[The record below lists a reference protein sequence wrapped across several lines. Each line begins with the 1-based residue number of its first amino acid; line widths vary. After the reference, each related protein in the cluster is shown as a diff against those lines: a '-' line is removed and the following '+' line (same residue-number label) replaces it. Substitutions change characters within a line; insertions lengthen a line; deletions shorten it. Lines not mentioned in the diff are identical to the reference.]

1 MSKSLFRKEAI
12 DAQREK
18 FLGETGAAQPVHLWV
33 YTLLTVIIAAMLI
46 AVAVWGQ
53 YTRRERVQGYL
64 ASEVGAAPLMV
75 SDAGVIA
82 ELMVK
87 EGDEVA
93 AGAPIARISVDRS
106 GTNAAASDET
116 VVHELG
122 TRKTLLEQERE
133 QTLLLGQQQV
143 DQLKKRVV
151 DLQKEIAQADRE
163 IELQQQR
170 LASSRII
177 AKRYTELENDRFI
190 SDIVVR
196 QKLDD
201 VTDQEIKIQTLR
213 RQRAALEKDLASAR
227 LDIPAI
233 SLRTGTQ
240 SEQIARQISE
250 VAQSV
255 AERDVR
261 REQDVKREML
271 VRAPFAGTITNIA
284 LSRGQTV
291 ASDTPLATLLPKDS
305 ALHAELL
312 VPTRAIGFVHPGQD
326 VSLRYEAFPYE
337 RFGQYR
343 GAVTSVGRTI
353 WSQGESVGPLSVR
366 EPVYRIVVHLASQN
380 IASSGQEFPLR
391 AGMVVSADL
400 LMEKRTILEWLFQP
414 VLQLRERMR

>member
-1 MSKSLFRKEAI
+1 MSRSLFRKEAI

-18 FLGETGAAQPVHLWV
+18 FLGETGAAQPVRLWV
-33 YTLLTVIIAAMLI
+33 FTLLAAIIAAIVI
-46 AVAVWGQ
+46 AVALWGQ

-75 SDAGVIA
+75 TDAGVIA

-93 AGAPIARISVDRS
+93 AGASIARITIDRS
-106 GTNAAASDET
+106 GTNAVSGDEAVT
-116 VVHELG
+116 RELG
-122 TRKTLLEQERE
+122 NRKTLLEQERE
-133 QTLLLGQQQV
+133 QTVTLGQQQV
-143 DQLKKRVV
+143 DQLKKRVA
-151 DLQKEIAQADRE
+151 DLKEEITQVDRE
-163 IELQQQR
+163 IELQQKR

-177 AKRYTELENDRFI
+177 AKRYTELENDKFI

-196 QKLDD
+196 QKQDD
-201 VTDQEIKIQTLR
+201 VTDQQIKTQALR
-213 RQRAALEKDLASAR
+213 RQRAALEKELASAR
-227 LDIPAI
+227 LDIPSIA
-233 SLRTGTQ
+233 LRTRTQ
-240 SEQIARQISE
+240 TEQVARQISE
-250 VAQSV
+250 ISQSS

-261 REQDVKREML
+261 REQDIKREML

-291 ASDTPLATLLPKDS
+291 AADTPLATLLPKDS

-343 GAVTSVGRTI
+343 GSVASVGKTI
-353 WSQGESVGPLSVR
+353 WSQGESVGPVAVR
-366 EPVYRIVVHLASQN
+366 EPVYRIVVRLERQG
-380 IASSGQEFPLR
+380 ITSSGQTFPLR
-391 AGMVVSADL
+391 SGMVVSADL

>member
-18 FLGETGAAQPVHLWV
+18 FLGETGAAQPVRLWV
-33 YTLLTVIIAAMLI
+33 FTLLTVIIAAILI

-64 ASEVGAAPLMV
+64 ASEIGAAPLMV
-75 SDAGVIA
+75 SDGGMIA

-87 EGDEVA
+87 EGDAVA

-106 GTNAAASDET
+106 GTNAAASDKT
-116 VVHELG
+116 VVRELG
-122 TRKTLLEQERE
+122 ARTALLAEERD
-133 QTLLLGQQQV
+133 QALRLGQQQV
-143 DQLKKRVV
+143 DQLKRRLT
-151 DLQKEIAQADRE
+151 DLKKEIAQADRE

-177 AKRYTELENDRFI
+177 AKRYTELEHDRFI

-201 VTDQEIKIQTLR
+201 VIDQEIKVQAIR
-213 RQRAALEKDLASAR
+213 RQRAALEKELASAR

-233 SLRTGTQ
+233 TLRARTQ
-240 SEQIARQISE
+240 SEQIERQISE
-250 VAQSV
+250 VAQTA
-255 AERDVR
+255 AERDSR
-261 REQDVKREML
+261 REQDIKREML

-305 ALHAELL
+305 TLHAELL
-312 VPTRAIGFVHPGQD
+312 VPTRAIGFVHTGQE
-326 VSLRYEAFPYE
+326 VMLRYEAFPYE

-343 GAVTSVGRTI
+343 GSVASVGKTI
-353 WSQGESVGPLSVR
+353 WSQGASVGPLSVR
-366 EPVYRIVVHLASQN
+366 EPVYRIVVHLAQQS

-414 VLQLRERMR
+414 ILQLRERMR